1 MMRCM
6 PAAHGIFGDLM
17 KQMRVRYKISA
28 DLIERNQFM
37 CYSLTLCS

>member
-1 MMRCM
+1 VMRCM

-17 KQMRVRYKISA
+17 KQIRVRYKISA

-37 CYSLTLCS
+37 CYS